1 MAGPGLGRS
10 DASGGQFLQS
20 VLSVHG
26 VSKTYPGVIAL
37 RDVSFSLAPG
47 EIRALCGENGAGKS
61 TFVKILMGLIQPDS
75 GSIAINGQIQF
86 VREPQQAQA
95 LGLGLVAQELSLAPH
110 LSILDNIWLGST
122 EVPFLHRRASFRM
135 RAQQA
140 LATLGLA
147 DWHLDR
153 PVNSLSIGQRQLI
166 EIARLL
172 AREARVLIL
181 DEPTAT
187 LSDADIERILGILK
201 GLRAQG
207 RSIIY
212 ITHRLG
218 EVFEL
223 CDSVTVLRN
232 GQHVA
237 TQPVSEVTREH
248 LVEQMLGRSFKDM
261 YPQAA
266 TRADQGIR
274 MAVDGLHVPG
284 VLQDFSLIAPR
295 GRIVCIAGQLGSG
308 ANMVTR
314 ALAGLV
320 PSATGSVT
328 IDGRPMRLG
337 FVPRCVARNVLFV
350 SDDRAAEGL
359 FPQMTVLD
367 NLVATRL
374 DASSQMGVLS
384 WPALRRLGVS
394 LAERV
399 GVDRHRL
406 QSQSTTLSGGNQQKL
421 LFGRALA
428 SKEAG
433 VLLMNEPTRGIDV
446 GARAEIYRIM
456 RELCDRGA
464 ALIMTSSDLEEVVG
478 IADIVITLYR
488 GRVVARYE
496 GDGIAMSSILADI
509 THPTQAIA

>member
-1 MAGPGLGRS
+1 M
-10 DASGGQFLQS
+10 QE
-20 VLSVHG
+20 VLSVRS
-26 VSKTYPGVIAL
+26 VSKAYPGVTAL
-37 RDVSFSLAPG
+37 QDVSFSLRPG

-61 TFVKILMGLIQPDS
+61 TFVKILMGIVPPDS
-75 GSIAINGQIQF
+75 GSIVVNDRIQ
-86 VREPQQAQA
+86 VVGGPRQAQR

-110 LSILDNIWLGST
+110 LSILDNIWLGSA
-122 EVPFLHRRASFRM
+122 EVPFLHRRANLRA

-140 LATLGLA
+140 LATLGLD
-147 DWHLDR
+147 DWDLDR
-153 PVNSLSIGQRQLI
+153 PISSLTISQRQLV

-172 AREARVLIL
+172 ARDARVLIL

-201 GLRAQG
+201 SLRAQG

-218 EVFEL
+218 EVFAL

-237 TQPVSEVTREH
+237 TQPVSEVTRER
-248 LVEQMLGRSFKDM
+248 LVELMLGRSFDDM
-261 YPQAA
+261 YPKAA
-266 TRADQGIR
+266 ARADRGVR
-274 MAVDGLHVPG
+274 VVVEGLNVPG
-284 VLQDFSLIAPR
+284 TLHNFSMVAPR
-295 GRIVCIAGQLGSG
+295 GRIVCIAGQIGSG
-308 ANMVTR
+308 ANVVTR

-320 PSATGSVT
+320 PSATGNVMV
-328 IDGRPMRLG
+328 DDRPMRLG
-337 FVPRCVARNVLFV
+337 SVPHCVSHNVLFI
-350 SDDRAAEGL
+350 SDDRASEGL

-374 DASSQMGVLS
+374 DVSAHIGVLS
-384 WPALRRLGVS
+384 WPALRRLGFR

-399 GVDRHRL
+399 GIDRRRL
-406 QSQSTTLSGGNQQKL
+406 KSQSITLSGGNQQKL

-428 SKEAG
+428 SADAG

-456 RELCDRGA
+456 RELCDSGA

-478 IADIVITLYR
+478 IADVVITLYR
-488 GRVVARYE
+488 GRAVGRYE
-496 GDGIAMSSILADI
+496 GDEIAMSSLLADI
-509 THPTQAIA
+509 THPTQAVA